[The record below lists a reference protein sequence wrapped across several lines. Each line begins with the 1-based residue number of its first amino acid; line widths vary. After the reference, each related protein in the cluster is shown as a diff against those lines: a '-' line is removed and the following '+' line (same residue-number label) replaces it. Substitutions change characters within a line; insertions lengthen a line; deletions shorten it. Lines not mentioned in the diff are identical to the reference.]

1 MNPFIYIETVVE
13 FKKMAR
19 EVCGTGKAV
28 TIYPNGKILYLQNG
42 KNTHKTAQDAQKI
55 HIEIKQLSNLLKTI
69 ARIDNK
75 YSKNFVS
82 QMRIS
87 NYHNAYKLA
96 LHSVGRF

>member
-1 MNPFIYIETVVE
+1 M
-13 FKKMAR
+13 
-19 EVCGTGKAV
+19 
-28 TIYPNGKILYLQNG
+28 
-42 KNTHKTAQDAQKI
+42 QDAQKI

-82 QMRIS
+82 QMQIS

>member
-1 MNPFIYIETVVE
+1 
-13 FKKMAR
+13 MAKYVNTKFLKVAT
-19 EVCGTGKAV
+19 ENSTQC
-28 TIYPNGKILYLQNG
+28 LQNG
-42 KNTHKTAQDAQKI
+42 KNNLKIVQDAQKI
-55 HIEIKQLSNLLKTI
+55 YTEIKQLSNLLKTI

-82 QMRIS
+82 QMQIS